1 MHTNRVAFVT
11 ASDDEL
17 VDTMRCIDLHNVPE
31 YRLAADLD
39 HWLRP
44 QMRFLGNAGP
54 EATRQ
59 YDGPSSRPPQHELL
73 KTSVVRTHEW
83 HTVGRR
89 TRFGS
94 HHST

>member
-54 EATRQ
+54 EPPASMTTFISP
-59 YDGPSSRPPQHELL
+59 PSTNCL
-73 KTSVVRTHEW
+73 K
-83 HTVGRR
+83 GA
-89 TRFGS
+89 
-94 HHST
+94 